1 MVWLDD
7 VFDRINMQL
16 LRPFILFVRFQFQ
29 LDNRLIVAFRDRN
42 HIIRFQ
48 IKNLKAASIELARHF
63 DLVLLLSLILQQV
76 QTTDCQHSFQ
86 FFKSDRVKDGL
97 FVLVTAEV
105 VLDGKGKFVKVD
117 ACYWRL

>member
-76 QTTDCQHSFQ
+76 LTTDCQHSFQ
-86 FFKSDRVKDGL
+86 FFESDRVKDGF
-97 FVLVTAEV
+97 FVLVAAEV